1 MSRFRLCALEFQ
13 ISRQL
18 RRMRK
23 CYWSPVGKWAKQ
35 CRRDIARDPRYAS
48 VKRQFGEDLL
58 AHVNKWIDDKSDIGS
73 EYLVQRQHVAWQIA
87 CRVEPKWRT
96 LFFAVGNVVHKTK
109 CALEGHLK
117 SGRELH
123 SLDDIIEWISVAA
136 ASGVVGNIAYDVL
149 RQSLRSGGVR
159 RIVRRRR
166 HPGRE
171 VGQDDALNYLVKLAI
186 REQCRRHGFPIPL
199 FSDLVIRDWNPGAE
213 TAIAIVASDHHQ
225 IRAVVEIPYRD
236 IEDYGLRVI
245 IHRPR
250 W

>member
-1 MSRFRLCALEFQ
+1 M
-13 ISRQL
+13 
-18 RRMRK
+18 
-23 CYWSPVGKWAKQ
+23 
-35 CRRDIARDPRYAS
+35 
-48 VKRQFGEDLL
+48 
-58 AHVNKWIDDKSDIGS
+58 
-73 EYLVQRQHVAWQIA
+73 
-87 CRVEPKWRT
+87 
-96 LFFAVGNVVHKTK
+96 HKTK

-186 REQCRRHGFPIPL
+186 REQCRPHGFPIPL

-245 IHRPR
+245 IHRPVGER
-250 W
+250 RQRSRQWRLIATDPVRPTLQGTPTKDAALVADSKRPRQTTRSSLAVKETYGPRP